1 MKPYEKQL
9 GRLDKLGIK
18 HYQEFSGFLGPR
30 YWEIT
35 HPDGK
40 TEFACKVKELKEIA
54 DREEVVVYVPNR

>member
-9 GRLDKLGIK
+9 ARLDKLGIR

-35 HPDGK
+35 YPNGNI
-40 TEFACKVKELKEIA
+40 EYACKVKELKEIA
-54 DREEVVVYVPNR
+54 DREEASKCL